1 MNCIAAMRFPRQEYW
16 SGLPFPSP
24 GDLPDPEML
33 YILIEMEGKQVYS
46 FVSTQQIVHMYILL
60 PVNYTSLKL
69 F

>member
-1 MNCIAAMRFPRQEYW
+1 
-16 SGLPFPSP
+16 
-24 GDLPDPEML
+24 ML

-69 F
+69 FWWREKYHHPLSDEIKDNFSFILILCF